1 MKRFGIIVVVMLFF
15 VTGVISF
22 ASQVYGQN
30 AKKVLMIPREGN
42 SEDLDLMLKSELGVM
57 NILLKRAGL
66 QVDIATTSGSPIR
79 GQTEKIEKPSRSVDI
94 KLDDYVGV
102 IMPCMAV
109 GAFPGAPVSQETVA
123 IVKRAIADGKPVA
136 PAESFLILPWHS
148 LLYFDHRVLPIS
160 LLVKKIFARPA
171 DFGLSEMGGCA
182 WGGVWGGAGSLSCG
196 ADGGGGEREF
206 EDPRAW

>member
-66 QVDIATTSGSPIR
+66 QEDIATTSGSPIR
-79 GQTEKIEKPSRSVDI
+79 GQTEKIEKPARLVDI
-94 KLDDYVGV
+94 KFDDYVGV

-136 PAESFLILPWHS
+136 PAESVTAEPVEKGMQNRF
-148 LLYFDHRVLPIS
+148 
-160 LLVKKIFARPA
+160 
-171 DFGLSEMGGCA
+171 
-182 WGGVWGGAGSLSCG
+182 
-196 ADGGGGEREF
+196 
-206 EDPRAW
+206 